1 MWSRRGTLLS
11 DSSPTPF
18 ISLSSEQSTRTASA
32 TPVRSPSLSGR
43 RVSYI
48 RWKKKKI
55 LFWCNVFHYIIHS
68 SVLVSVSMRQYILDT
83 GCRAEAEIMRY
94 MLWKNKTCFACAVSK
109 LIAFSVWCSSA
120 GSNVEFHQ
128 KVVLIFCYSAVLFS
142 RCQAGLI
149 RFLCCL
155 RWESD
160 WTGSGPQTGAER
172 AGRGVCLPAEAD
184 GSVSYERQDFMECE
198 INTDGFQSQLVMCG
212 GQANLQ
218 TLASETLLSIIWRQ

>member
-18 ISLSSEQSTRTASA
+18 ISLLSEQSTRMASA

-68 SVLVSVSMRQYILDT
+68 SVLISVSMRQYILDT
-83 GCRAEAEIMRY
+83 GCRAEAEIMCY

-128 KVVLIFCYSAVLFS
+128 KVVPWFCWISAIQLFCFHVARLDWLDFFAVL
-142 RCQAGLI
+142 
-149 RFLCCL
+149 
-155 RWESD
+155 
-160 WTGSGPQTGAER
+160 
-172 AGRGVCLPAEAD
+172 D
-184 GSVSYERQDFMECE
+184 GSPTEQGVDHRQVQRELGEVSVYLQKPMVLSPTSAKISWSVRLTLM
-198 INTDGFQSQLVMCG
+198 GFKVSL
-212 GQANLQ
+212 
-218 TLASETLLSIIWRQ
+218 